1 MPVQTRRANEGV
13 QPRGHRQTTLSE
25 EVQRDLKLK
34 RDSAR
39 IQRTRALLKA
49 AQDRLLA
56 HLAILDEAL
65 IGSGPCGSFTFYEE
79 VAIDFAMRMDLYLTA
94 EQMAREPSAVNRA
107 AVQAFAK
114 CVKAGGL
121 ASLHAARSTTA
132 DRQEMETVS
141 ADGRHRP
148 SVQPGLP
155 GQSSSPLLY
164 VSADGLRG
172 FPARYPARARSDAC
186 RPSNASTRQRAS

>member
-1 MPVQTRRANEGV
+1 MSDLKAPVPVQTRRANEGV

-25 EVQRDLKLK
+25 EAQRDLKLK

-121 ASLHAARSTTA
+121 ASLHAARSTKEAAITDFVA
-132 DRQEMETVS
+132 L
-141 ADGRHRP
+141 RHRLRH
-148 SVQPGLP
+148 GEN
-155 GQSSSPLLY
+155 
-164 VSADGLRG
+164 SAQAQELV
-172 FPARYPARARSDAC
+172 
-186 RPSNASTRQRAS
+186 